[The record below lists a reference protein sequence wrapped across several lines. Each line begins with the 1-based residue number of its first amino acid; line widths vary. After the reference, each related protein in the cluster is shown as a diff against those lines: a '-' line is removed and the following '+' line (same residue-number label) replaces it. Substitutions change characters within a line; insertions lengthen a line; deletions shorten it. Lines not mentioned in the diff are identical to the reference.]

1 MKGEKNLLMS
11 TREMAIDIVNA
22 LSEEQLQAFVTLFG
36 SENIQAIMEANKIA
50 DDDSRP
56 RYNSFEDVE
65 KVIFA
70 DDEVPT

>member
-1 MKGEKNLLMS
+1 MS
-11 TREMAIDIVNA
+11 TREIAIDIVNA

-36 SENIQAIMEANKIA
+36 SENLQAIMESNQIA
-50 DDDSRP
+50 DDDSRQ

-70 DDEVPT
+70 NE

>member
-1 MKGEKNLLMS
+1 MS
-11 TREMAIDIVNA
+11 TREIAIDIVNA

-36 SENIQAIMEANKIA
+36 SENLQAIMESNQIS
-50 DDDSRP
+50 DDDSRQ

-70 DDEVPT
+70 NE